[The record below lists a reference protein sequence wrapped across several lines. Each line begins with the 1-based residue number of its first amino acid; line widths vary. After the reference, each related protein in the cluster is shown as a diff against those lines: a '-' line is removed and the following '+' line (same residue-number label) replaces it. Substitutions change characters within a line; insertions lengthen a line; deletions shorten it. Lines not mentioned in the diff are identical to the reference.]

1 MPKIV
6 VKQSWFFLLFDLKAF
21 KVHKDLKP
29 LNIILRRI
37 HQASPQRIFRGLMH
51 IVHAQFAEDVLSVSI
66 HRMKTR
72 EAFLRDFLS
81 CHA

>member
-6 VKQSWFFLLFDLKAF
+6 VKQSWFFLPFDLK
-21 KVHKDLKP
+21 VLKDLKP

-51 IVHAQFAEDVLSVSI
+51 IVHAQFAEDVLSVRI
-66 HRMKTR
+66 HRMKT
-72 EAFLRDFLS
+72 
-81 CHA
+81 